1 MAWREELRQ
10 ASFKGVQ
17 FFVEAHTASGGRR
30 TIVTEF
36 PDRDVPDTEDK
47 GRKARSF
54 KIEAYILGDNYF
66 NQRDQLINAC
76 ENGTEPGELVH
87 PFLGSRIV
95 RCENYSFSE
104 TKTDGRYVQFSLEF
118 VEAGQELF
126 PNQNADVNANVIAS
140 ADALSAASQ
149 NSFADKFSVLR
160 KPQFVTDSA
169 TGKVGDF
176 TKQLTDS
183 LSGITSA
190 SEGTTDFAF
199 SVRNLNAKTLDLVK
213 TPSNLAAQMASS
225 IGFLKGASNSPKDT
239 FGELKKFF
247 KFGSSDKPIPQTT
260 PTRVAQAVNQKSL
273 NDLTKQ
279 LAFVEAA
286 KVAIEIPL
294 QTSEEAASLKQELL
308 AALDEQTL
316 ETDDDNVY
324 QAQIQLMSD
333 LAKAIPEPAQDL
345 AFISKVQNNQTT
357 NSLVLTHDYYENITF
372 ETDLIDRNKISHPG
386 FIIGGRELEILND
399 E

>member
-1 MAWREELRQ
+1 
-10 ASFKGVQ
+10 
-17 FFVEAHTASGGRR
+17 
-30 TIVTEF
+30 
-36 PDRDVPDTEDK
+36 
-47 GRKARSF
+47 
-54 KIEAYILGDNYF
+54 
-66 NQRDQLINAC
+66 
-76 ENGTEPGELVH
+76 
-87 PFLGSRIV
+87 
-95 RCENYSFSE
+95 
-104 TKTDGRYVQFSLEF
+104 
-118 VEAGQELF
+118 
-126 PNQNADVNANVIAS
+126 
-140 ADALSAASQ
+140 
-149 NSFADKFSVLR
+149 
-160 KPQFVTDSA
+160 
-169 TGKVGDF
+169 
-176 TKQLTDS
+176 
-183 LSGITSA
+183 
-190 SEGTTDFAF
+190 
-199 SVRNLNAKTLDLVK
+199 
-213 TPSNLAAQMASS
+213 MASS

-333 LAKAIPEPAQDL
+333 LTKAIPEPAQDL
-345 AFISKVQNNQTT
+345 AYISKVQNNQTT